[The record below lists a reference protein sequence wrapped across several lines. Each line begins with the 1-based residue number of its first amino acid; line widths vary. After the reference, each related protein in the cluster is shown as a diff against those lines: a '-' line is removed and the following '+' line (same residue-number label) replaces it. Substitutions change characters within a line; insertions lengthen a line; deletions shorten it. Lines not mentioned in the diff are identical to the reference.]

1 MVLPL
6 GSGGR
11 ARYATSTGGRTE
23 DAMAPGGEEGR
34 GRLRK
39 AAGRRER
46 PVIRGCPNGGTRRAG
61 GAPSVR
67 DGG

>member
-1 MVLPL
+1 
-6 GSGGR
+6 
-11 ARYATSTGGRTE
+11 
-23 DAMAPGGEEGR
+23 MAPGGEEGR

-46 PVIRGCPNGGTRRAG
+46 PLIRGCPNGGTRRAG
-61 GAPSVR
+61 GAPSVL